1 MLHRRALLTA
11 AAVAG
16 FIPAAPAIL
25 RADETPGVT
34 ATEIRIGNTMPYS
47 GPASAYGTIGKAIA
61 AMFRMAND
69 QGGFAGRKVN
79 FISYDDGYSPPKT
92 VEQIRRLIE
101 EDKVAAL
108 FATLGTPTNSAI
120 VRYVNQKKVP
130 HLFLATG
137 ADKWGDYKE
146 HPWTIGWQPSYVT
159 EVAGLC
165 QVHPRSRNPMRRS
178 ASCIRTTISGKT
190 TCTACRDI
198 LKDRY
203 DKQVTTA
210 SYEVTDATID
220 SQLVSLQSAGVDVLM
235 TVATPKFAAQ
245 SIRKVAEM
253 NWKPLHVL
261 TSVSVS
267 VGAVMIPAGP
277 ENGIGIISS
286 AYLKDP
292 TDPRWDND
300 AGMNEWRAF
309 MAKYYPDGDVK
320 DLGNVSGFGLTHT
333 MMAVLKQCGNDF
345 SRENMLKQATH
356 LHDLENPVLLP
367 GIKINTSPTNYRP
380 IRQLQLMRWTGKTW
394 DLFGDIIAGARPEAS
409 LFISRPELSGDS
421 SQFETSGAPASGR
434 SLRNS

>member
-1 MLHRRALLTA
+1 MLHRRALLTT

-16 FIPAAPAIL
+16 FIPTAPAIL
-25 RADETPGVT
+25 RADDMPGVT

-47 GPASAYGTIGKAIA
+47 GPVSAYGTIGKAIA
-61 AMFRMAND
+61 ARFQMAND
-69 QGGFAGRKVN
+69 QGGFGGRKVK
-79 FISYDDGYSPPKT
+79 FISYDDGFSPPKT

-101 EDKVAAL
+101 DDKVAAL
-108 FATLGTPTNSAI
+108 FAPLGTPTNSAI

-146 HPWTIGWQPSYVT
+146 HPWTIGWVPSYVT
-159 EVAGLC
+159 EA
-165 QVHPRSRNPMRRS
+165 Q
-178 ASCIRTTISGKT
+178 IYGKYIL
-190 TCTACRDI
+190 AQKSDAKIGILYQNDDFGKDYLKGVRDI

-203 DKQVTTA
+203 DHQVTSA

-220 SQLVSLQSAGVDVLM
+220 SQLVTLQAAGIDVLI
-235 TVATPKFAAQ
+235 TVAGPKFAAQ
-245 SIRKVAEM
+245 SIRKVAGM

-261 TSVSVS
+261 CFPSAS

-286 AYLKDP
+286 AYGKDP
-292 TDPRWDND
+292 TDPQWEND

-309 MAKYYPDGDVK
+309 MARYYPEGDLK
-320 DLGNVSGFGLTHT
+320 DAGNVAGFGITHT
-333 MMAVLKQCGNDF
+333 MLNVLKNCGEDL
-345 SRENMLKQATH
+345 SRENMMKQATS

-394 DLFGDIIAGARPEAS
+394 ELFGDIIAGASA
-409 LFISRPELSGDS
+409 
-421 SQFETSGAPASGR
+421 
-434 SLRNS
+434 